1 MCWLLIIVVRSP
13 AGRRIGSW
21 GVSIII
27 RSKWILVSSDR
38 TIPIFGRRLA
48 ARRAVSI
55 WIDILRLMI
64 VLEELGRC
72 LPALAC
78 IYEGI
83 VPHAL

>member
-1 MCWLLIIVVRSP
+1 M
-13 AGRRIGSW
+13 
-21 GVSIII
+21 
-27 RSKWILVSSDR
+27 SSDG

-55 WIDILRLMI
+55 RIDILRLMI
-64 VLEELGRC
+64 VLEELGRY

-78 IYEGI
+78 IDEGI